1 MENYH
6 YLIWEINSHS
16 IQVIVALRQSE
27 HMLNDWA
34 FLP

>member
-16 IQVIVALRQSE
+16 IQAIVVLRQSE